1 MLSSSFKT
9 QVDII
14 SWPPKLFFAPTLQNY
29 QKVFEEQDFLKYFFN
44 STIVGVVSVGLSLV
58 LGLPAAYSIARY
70 TQKKLSVFILLARL
84 MPGISFLVPWYI
96 VFSRLNLM
104 DSYIALILSHMLIAL
119 PIVVWIMTTYFN
131 TIPCEMEESAMVD
144 GATRQYAFFAII
156 LPLSGPGIITATTL
170 SFIFSWNNFMFSQ
183 VLSMEKTKTLP
194 IAVYNFVSYA
204 EVDWGG
210 VMAAAVAIMTP
221 AIILTMIFQKYVVKG
236 LRQTGPEEIKTAPGQ
251 PGKMTMM
258 LDSQLF
264 DKFGVEYSPGDII
277 FCEFEP
283 GNEFYFIQA
292 GRIKIVKII
301 NNTEKTLDILEV
313 GDVFGEMAILEEQP
327 RSASAI
333 AIDHVKLLKFRREN
347 FDALLQGN
355 PQLAYKLL
363 IIFSKRIYD
372 QKRRLMILLLEE
384 PQVKVMDVLNMLA
397 EQDPHLDLQEAVT
410 LKVTM
415 QEVANWAGM
424 QIDEVQKILAHL
436 NQLGKIELFADK
448 IVVKNIRDFLRI
460 VSSRRKSMYS

>member
-1 MLSSSFKT
+1 
-9 QVDII
+9 
-14 SWPPKLFFAPTLQNY
+14 
-29 QKVFEEQDFLKYFFN
+29 
-44 STIVGVVSVGLSLV
+44 
-58 LGLPAAYSIARY
+58 
-70 TQKKLSVFILLARL
+70 
-84 MPGISFLVPWYI
+84 
-96 VFSRLNLM
+96 
-104 DSYIALILSHMLIAL
+104 
-119 PIVVWIMTTYFN
+119 
-131 TIPCEMEESAMVD
+131 
-144 GATRQYAFFAII
+144 
-156 LPLSGPGIITATTL
+156 
-170 SFIFSWNNFMFSQ
+170 
-183 VLSMEKTKTLP
+183 
-194 IAVYNFVSYA
+194 
-204 EVDWGG
+204 
-210 VMAAAVAIMTP
+210 
-221 AIILTMIFQKYVVKG
+221 
-236 LRQTGPEEIKTAPGQ
+236 
-251 PGKMTMM
+251 MTMM

-292 GRIKIVKII
+292 CRIKIVKII
-301 NNTEKTLDILEV
+301 NSTEKTLDILEV

-333 AIDHVKLLKFRREN
+333 AIDHVKLLKFRKEN